1 MRITSIPQLY
11 RNVNRWREILGVL
24 SKYGLAGWLSKFD
37 LPLTRRLFRDSEGGT
52 LAQVSREARIRMAI
66 EELGPTFIK
75 LGQILSTRPDQV
87 GAELAA
93 ELAKLQAG
101 VAADD
106 PGAVRATIAA
116 ELGAPIE
123 ELFAEFC
130 ETPVASASIGQVHRA
145 KLKDGSDV
153 AVKVQ
158 HAGIEDRVRVDTE
171 ILIGLAGLAE
181 NLPDLRSY
189 RPVATAQEL
198 QRVIRRE
205 LDFTEELRRV
215 KQFGE
220 MFRDDPRVRIP
231 SAYETHSARRVL
243 TMQWLEGAKISDPG
257 IRTRPNINLAQ
268 VARNGAEIYVEMIFQ
283 HGVYHADPHPGNL
296 VVLPG
301 DVIGLLDFGMVGRL
315 SETLREDLE
324 DMLMA
329 LVSQDA
335 VQLTAVV
342 TRVGQV
348 PESFDETHLS
358 TDIADFVDHYGHQ
371 GIGQFDLA
379 GALSELMEIVRRYR
393 IILPTPLAMLIKLLV
408 MLEGTAQLLT
418 PDFNLLEVLAPLQQ
432 KMMLRRFSPLRQAKK
447 ARRIYG
453 DLEQLVEVAPRRI
466 RDLLTQMQ
474 SGKFDVHLDHRGLE
488 PSVNRL
494 VYGLITSAL
503 IVGSSLMLSADV
515 LPVYGVSAP
524 GAAGFALAGLLATR
538 LWRAIRK
545 SGRLDRRD

>member
-24 SKYGLAGWLSKFD
+24 SKYGLAGWLAKFEV
-37 LPLTRRLFRDSEGGT
+37 PLTGRLFRDAEGGK
-52 LAQVSREARIRMAI
+52 LALHSREARIRMAI

-87 GAELAA
+87 GAELAT
-93 ELAKLQAG
+93 ELAKLQTG

-106 PGAVRATIAA
+106 PAAVRATIAT
-116 ELGAPIE
+116 ELGAPVE

-198 QRVIRRE
+198 QRTIRRE
-205 LDFTEELRRV
+205 LDFGEELRRV

-231 SAYETHSARRVL
+231 AAYETHSARRVL

-324 DMLMA
+324 DMLLA

-335 VQLTAVV
+335 GQLTAVV

-348 PESFDETHLS
+348 PESFDETQLS

-432 KMMLRRFSPLRQAKK
+432 RMMLRRFSPIRQAKK

-524 GAAGFALAGLLATR
+524 GAAGFLLAALLASR

>member
-1 MRITSIPQLY
+1 
-11 RNVNRWREILGVL
+11 
-24 SKYGLAGWLSKFD
+24 
-37 LPLTRRLFRDSEGGT
+37 
-52 LAQVSREARIRMAI
+52 
-66 EELGPTFIK
+66 
-75 LGQILSTRPDQV
+75 
-87 GAELAA
+87 
-93 ELAKLQAG
+93 
-101 VAADD
+101 
-106 PGAVRATIAA
+106 
-116 ELGAPIE
+116 
-123 ELFAEFC
+123 
-130 ETPVASASIGQVHRA
+130 
-145 KLKDGSDV
+145 
-153 AVKVQ
+153 
-158 HAGIEDRVRVDTE
+158 
-171 ILIGLAGLAE
+171 
-181 NLPDLRSY
+181 
-189 RPVATAQEL
+189 
-198 QRVIRRE
+198 
-205 LDFTEELRRV
+205 
-215 KQFGE
+215 
-220 MFRDDPRVRIP
+220 
-231 SAYETHSARRVL
+231 
-243 TMQWLEGAKISDPG
+243 MQWLEGAKISDPG
-257 IRTRPNINLAQ
+257 IRSRPNVNLAQ

-315 SETLREDLE
+315 SESLREDLE
-324 DMLMA
+324 DMLLA

-335 VQLTAVV
+335 GQLTAVV

-348 PESFDETHLS
+348 PESFDETQLS

-371 GIGQFDLA
+371 GIGHFDLA

-432 KMMLRRFSPLRQAKK
+432 RMMLRRFSPLRQAKK

-524 GAAGFALAGLLATR
+524 GVAGFLLAALLASR

>member
-24 SKYGLAGWLSKFD
+24 SKYGLAGWLAKFEV
-37 LPLTRRLFRDSEGGT
+37 PLTGRLFRDAEGGK
-52 LAQVSREARIRMAI
+52 LALHSREARIRMAI

-87 GAELAA
+87 GAELAM
-93 ELAKLQAG
+93 ELAKLQTG

-106 PGAVRATIAA
+106 PAAVRATIAT
-116 ELGAPIE
+116 ELGAPVE

-198 QRVIRRE
+198 QRTIRRE
-205 LDFTEELRRV
+205 LDFGEELRRV

-231 SAYETHSARRVL
+231 AAYETHSARRVL

-296 VVLPG
+296 VVLPS

-324 DMLMA
+324 DMLLA

-335 VQLTAVV
+335 GQLTAVV

-348 PESFDETHLS
+348 PESFDETQLS

-432 KMMLRRFSPLRQAKK
+432 RMMLRRFSPLRQAKK

-453 DLEQLVEVAPRRI
+453 DLEQLVEVAPRRLK
-466 RDLLTQMQ
+466 DLLTQMQ

-524 GAAGFALAGLLATR
+524 GAAGFLLAALLASR